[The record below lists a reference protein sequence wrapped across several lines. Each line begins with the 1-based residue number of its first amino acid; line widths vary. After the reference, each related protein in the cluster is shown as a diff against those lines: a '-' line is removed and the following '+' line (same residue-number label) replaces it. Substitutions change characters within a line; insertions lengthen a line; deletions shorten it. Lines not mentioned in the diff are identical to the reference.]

1 MANFAPLNR
10 IRYMEISQDELA
22 KQMAKI
28 YGKVKEIPNPGPY
41 ALDFIRWYESKYG
54 GGQS

>member
-1 MANFAPLNR
+1 
-10 IRYMEISQDELA
+10 MEISQEELA

-28 YGKVKEIPNPGPY
+28 YGKVKEIPDPGPY